1 MAPEFNAAGVPG
13 RLRDAG
19 VHDRAGSS
27 LMSAVEVDLL
37 IIGAGPVGL
46 FGAYYGGVRGLKV
59 AVVDSLSQ
67 VGGQVSAMYPEKQIF
82 DVAGFPAVS
91 GRQLISNLVEQ
102 AAPYDPIYLLG
113 DEAQRLDRVARDG
126 QPDLLVVKTSAGT
139 EISTGAIVITGG
151 IGTFTPRPLPAGE
164 EFLGKG
170 LEYFVPSPTEYAG
183 KDVVIVGGGDSALDW
198 ALMLQPIATSV
209 TLVHRRQAFRAHH
222 RSVEQLKA
230 SPVQVMNNAQVT
242 TTIGGD
248 RLESIEIAVAG
259 ESEPRRLTCQ
269 KLVAALGFTAN
280 LGPLR
285 EWGIELHDNR
295 HLVVDSAMRTNVA
308 GIFSAG
314 DITDYDGKVRL
325 IAVGFGEVATAVNN
339 AAMHIDPGAQLF
351 PGHSTDNP
359 ASVPVPA

>member
-1 MAPEFNAAGVPG
+1 
-13 RLRDAG
+13 
-19 VHDRAGSS
+19 
-27 LMSAVEVDLL
+27 MSAVEVDLL
-37 IIGAGPVGL
+37 IVGAGPVGL

-67 VGGQVSAMYPEKQIF
+67 VGGQVSAMYPEKKIF
-82 DVAGFPAVS
+82 DVAGFPAIS
-91 GRQLISNLVEQ
+91 GRQLINNLVEQ
-102 AAPYDPIYLLG
+102 AAPYAPIYLLG
-113 DEAQRLDRVARDG
+113 HEAQQLDRVARDG

-139 EISTGAIVITGG
+139 EISTGAILVTGG

-164 EFLGKG
+164 DFLGKG
-170 LEYFVPSPTEYAG
+170 LEYFVPSSAEYAG
-183 KDVVIVGGGDSALDW
+183 KDVVIVGGGDSAVDW
-198 ALMLQPIATSV
+198 ALMLQPIARSI
-209 TLVHRRQAFRAHH
+209 TLVHRREAFRAHH

-230 SPVQVMNNAQVT
+230 SPVQIVTNAQVT
-242 TTIGGD
+242 TTTGGAL
-248 RLESIEIAVAG
+248 LESIEIAVTG
-259 ESEPRRLTCQ
+259 ESQPRRVPCQ

-339 AAMHIDPGAQLF
+339 AAVHIDAGAQLF

-359 ASVPVPA
+359 VSVPMPV